1 LYVLISFSSLFCY
14 LISVVVAEENERL
27 KDLLRSHGIDPFSG
41 IAENNQKKKSRDEVF
56 IIEDGDGK
64 YPSQPNLRIEN
75 ASGKMNSLSVSY
87 GSLDGSDTDVIICG
101 GVDKT
106 LRVFDLHGEPL
117 RQIEFSAPI
126 LAIDTYG
133 PLVSC
138 SLMDGGHTLVNLS
151 TPSSDPEI
159 YRTHNK
165 YVVGTGW
172 SSNGKYLYTCSHD
185 KSVALFKLNRLV
197 ISPFTLLH

>member
-1 LYVLISFSSLFCY
+1 M
-14 LISVVVAEENERL
+14 AEENERL

-41 IAENNQKKKSRDEVF
+41 ITENNERKKMRDDEVF

-87 GSLDGSDTDVIICG
+87 GSLDGSDTNVIICG

-106 LRVFDLHGEPL
+106 LRVYDLHGEPL
-117 RQIEFSAPI
+117 KQIEFSAPI

-133 PLVSC
+133 SLVSC

-151 TPSSDPEI
+151 TSLVDPEI

-172 SSNGKYLYTCSHD
+172 SSDGKYLYTCSHD
-185 KSVALFKLNRLV
+185 KSVALFTLVRLVNLYSFFLHSQRSHTVVRLNRIL
-197 ISPFTLLH
+197 S